1 MKRDLL
7 QELASWKKSP
17 LRKPLIL
24 RGARQVGKSWLINEF
39 GKTFKSFVKIDFDK
53 DQKAKLL
60 FTAKNKVSDLLT
72 DLEIYAKQKITPTET
87 LLFIDE
93 IQECPQAINMLR
105 QFKEDLPKL
114 HVIVAG
120 SLLDF
125 ILEKIGMPV
134 GRVQFM
140 YLYPLSFGEF
150 LTAISRD
157 DIRSHILTSN
167 ISPGIHEQILELLKT
182 YMWLGGMPAVVDAWI
197 NHQKFTLCQEL
208 QDEIISAYTQD
219 FYKYAKYKN
228 IEYVTKIFEAI
239 SAQLGKKFKFANVD
253 NEIRSMYL
261 KEALTLL
268 SKAGIAHLCF
278 HSASFEQPLGGSQDE
293 KKFKVY
299 LFDIGLAQRMLGL
312 VLENWQIKSLQIQ
325 TLGGIAEQFVA
336 QELIAYTSTKTKAK
350 LYYWHRETKNSNA
363 EVDFVVVKNQQIV
376 PIEVKAGATG
386 HLRSMHLFLANHPNS
401 KYGLKISENLFSKH
415 NNITE
420 IPLYG
425 IEAWLKQNTSS

>member
-60 FTAKNKVSDLLT
+60 FTAKNKASDLLT

-93 IQECPQAINMLR
+93 IQECPQAIHMLR

-239 SAQLGKKFKFANVD
+239 PAQLGKKFKFANVD

-299 LFDIGLAQRMLGL
+299 FFDIGLAQRMLGL
-312 VLENWQIKSLQIQ
+312 VLENWQIKSLQVQ

-336 QELIAYTSTKTKAK
+336 QELIAYTST
-350 LYYWHRETKNSNA
+350 
-363 EVDFVVVKNQQIV
+363 
-376 PIEVKAGATG
+376 
-386 HLRSMHLFLANHPNS
+386 
-401 KYGLKISENLFSKH
+401 
-415 NNITE
+415 
-420 IPLYG
+420 
-425 IEAWLKQNTSS
+425 